1 VSLKANNNQITAIL
15 LAAGESRRL
24 GVPKQLLKF
33 KNELLI
39 NYILNQIKKAG
50 LSKIK
55 VVLGSRSEV
64 IKQQIC
70 ITDLEI
76 AVNQD
81 WEEGI
86 SSSIRCGLYKISAET
101 SAVIFFVVDQP
112 YLDSNLIEKVV
123 EKSCISNK
131 MIIAARVAGYISH
144 PVLFRREIFP
154 KLLETRGD
162 VGGKSVFKDEIMGFV
177 DWHDEKLL
185 LDIDTL
191 EDYEKIK
198 KSQY

>member
-55 VVLGSRSEV
+55 VVLGSRSEI

-70 ITDLEI
+70 VTDLEI

-86 SSSIRCGLYKISAET
+86 SSSIRCGLNKISAET

-112 YLDSNLIEKVV
+112 FLDSKLIEKVV
-123 EKSCISNK
+123 EKSCFSNE
-131 MIIAARVAGYISH
+131 MIIAARVAGHILH

-154 KLLETRGD
+154 KLLETKGD
-162 VGGKSVFKDEIMGFV
+162 VGGKAVFKDEIMGFV
-177 DWHDEKLL
+177 DWYDEKLL

-198 KSQY
+198 KSQF